1 MNEIIES
8 KTNEALGKDELL
20 TPKTENLKIDGTMP
34 NYSDNTDCED
44 NNIEAPK
51 VSLEK
56 KGIEKAAAENV
67 EHENAEIESNELK
80 NNEHLIAENEKLPE
94 NKSSDESENERIN
107 SEDVNLNE
115 STTIETAP
123 TETEQKN
130 TPEKVKPLSNEQV
143 TEHTSALW
151 KYNPIPENEP
161 EPFPEYLTSFKQY
174 PKSTVVGAR
183 VRGKKHKHE
192 GTNCDDWF
200 ETANFED
207 ITFVAVSDGAGSK
220 KFSRVGARASCKAAV
235 GFLVNAFEELYTENS
250 GIREDLKL
258 GLSDGKCMEACRVL
272 AEKVRSSVIKAY
284 EAVETAFYMRKTD
297 SAYEKVLGRSLKIS
311 DLSGTLLIAVIIP
324 TGEAKEN
331 LVISCQIGDGAI
343 AILDTRGGYENSL
356 KLMGIP
362 DGGDFSGETDFL
374 TSPKTR
380 TEEALKSRTK
390 IAVTSADMLFVMTDG
405 VADDYFPNETEM
417 HRLYLDLLINGII
430 GENKLPTEFTQE
442 QMKMF
447 KRIPDPLVY
456 PWVNDKN
463 VKVPVQ
469 YTKRIAEALGLSL
482 EDIFTDRTT
491 AYLAS
496 LEIKYGENVSQ
507 EEKLKIWL
515 DNYVER
521 GSFDDRTLVVVSI

>member
-8 KTNEALGKDELL
+8 KTNDALGKDECSE
-20 TPKTENLKIDGTMP
+20 PKCSETETIGGTMS
-34 NYSDNTDCED
+34 NNSDNTEQEE
-44 NNIEAPK
+44 NNIETPK

-56 KGIEKAAAENV
+56 KGIEKAAAENG
-67 EHENAEIESNELK
+67 ELENNK
-80 NNEHLIAENEKLPE
+80 RLIAETENLPE
-94 NKSSDESENERIN
+94 IKCSNENENELVN
-107 SEDVNLNE
+107 SEDADLNE
-115 STTIETAP
+115 SAG
-123 TETEQKN
+123 N
-130 TPEKVKPLSNEQV
+130 APEKIKPLSNEEV

-151 KYNPIPENEP
+151 KYNPVPENEP
-161 EPFPEYLTSFKQY
+161 EPFPEYLTACEQY
-174 PKSTVVGAR
+174 PKSTVIGAR

-200 ETANFED
+200 ETASFED

-220 KFSRVGARASCKAAV
+220 KFSRIGARASCKAAV
-235 GFLVNAFEELYTENS
+235 GYLLNAFEELYAENS
-250 GIREDLKL
+250 GLRENLKL
-258 GLSDGKCMEACRVL
+258 GLSDGKCIEVCRVL
-272 AEKVRSSVIKAY
+272 AQKVRTSVIKAY

-297 SAYEKVLGRSLKIS
+297 SAYEKVVGRSLKIN
-311 DLSGTLLIAVIIP
+311 DFSGTLLIAVIIP
-324 TGEAKEN
+324 TGVEKEN

-343 AILDTRGGYENSL
+343 AILDTKGGFENSL
-356 KLMGIP
+356 KLMGVP
-362 DGGDFSGETDFL
+362 DGGDFSGETEFL

-380 TEEALKSRTK
+380 TEESLKNRTK

-417 HRLYLDLLINGII
+417 HRLYLDLLINGIL
-430 GENKLPTEFTQE
+430 GENEFSELTQE

-456 PWVNDKN
+456 PWVNDKS

-469 YTKRIAEALGLSL
+469 YTKRITEALGLTL
-482 EDIFTDRTT
+482 EEIFTDRTA
-491 AYLAS
+491 AYLAG
-496 LEIKYGENVSQ
+496 LEIKYGEDLSQ

>member
-8 KTNEALGKDELL
+8 KTNEALGNDELL
-20 TPKTENLKIDGTMP
+20 AHRTENPEIGGTMP
-34 NYSDNTDCED
+34 NNSDNTEQEE

-56 KGIEKAAAENV
+56 KGKAVIESSEQ
-67 EHENAEIESNELK
+67 ENAEAESNELE
-80 NNEHLIAENEKLPE
+80 NNEHLIAESE
-94 NKSSDESENERIN
+94 SSCESENYLVN

-115 STTIETAP
+115 STETAP
-123 TETEQKN
+123 
-130 TPEKVKPLSNEQV
+130 EKIKPLTNEEV

-161 EPFPEYLTSFKQY
+161 EPFPEYLTAFKQY
-174 PKSTVVGAR
+174 PKSTVIGAR

-207 ITFVAVSDGAGSK
+207 ITFIAVSDGAGSK
-220 KFSRVGARASCKAAV
+220 KFSRIGARASCKAAV
-235 GFLVNAFEELYTENS
+235 GYLLSAFEELYAENS
-250 GIREDLKL
+250 GLREDLKL
-258 GLSDGKCMEACRVL
+258 GLSDGKCIEACRVL

-284 EAVETAFYMRKTD
+284 KAVEAAFYMRKTD
-297 SAYEKVLGRSLKIS
+297 SAYEKVLGRGLKIN
-311 DLSGTLLIAVIIP
+311 DFSGTLLIAVIIP

-343 AILDTRGGYENSL
+343 AVLDTKGGFENSL
-356 KLMGIP
+356 KLMGVP
-362 DGGDFSGETDFL
+362 DGGDFSGETEFL

-380 TEEALKSRTK
+380 TEEALKNRTK

-417 HRLYLDLLINGII
+417 HRLYLDLLINGIL
-430 GENKLPTEFTQE
+430 GENEFSELTQE
-442 QMKMF
+442 QMKLF

-456 PWVNDKN
+456 PWVNDKS
-463 VKVPVQ
+463 VKIPVQ
-469 YTKRIAEALGLSL
+469 YTKRITEALGLSL
-482 EDIFTDRTT
+482 EEIFTDRTA
-491 AYLAS
+491 AYLAG
-496 LEIKYGENVSQ
+496 LEIKYDEELSQ

>member
-8 KTNEALGKDELL
+8 KTNEALVNDECSELKCSETE
-20 TPKTENLKIDGTMP
+20 TPEIGETLSKN
-34 NYSDNTDCED
+34 SDNAECEE

-56 KGIEKAAAENV
+56 KGKAV
-67 EHENAEIESNELK
+67 IESNELENAEAE
-80 NNEHLIAENEKLPE
+80 NNELENNEPVTDETEKLPE
-94 NKSSDESENERIN
+94 NKSSDESENELKN

-115 STTIETAP
+115 STTN
-123 TETEQKN
+123 ETEQNN
-130 TPEKVKPLSNEQV
+130 TPEKVKPLSNEEV

-151 KYNPIPENEP
+151 KYNPVPENEP
-161 EPFPEYLTSFKQY
+161 EPFPEYLTAFKQY
-174 PKSTVVGAR
+174 PKSTVIGAR

-220 KFSRVGARASCKAAV
+220 KFSRVGARISCKAAV
-235 GFLVNAFEELYTENS
+235 GYLVNAFEGLYAENS
-250 GIREDLKL
+250 GLREDLKL

-272 AEKVRSSVIKAY
+272 AQKVRTSVTKAY
-284 EAVETAFYMRKTD
+284 EAVEAAFYMRKTE
-297 SAYEKVLGRSLKIS
+297 SEYEKVLGRSLKIN

-343 AILDTRGGYENSL
+343 AILDTKGGYENSL
-356 KLMGIP
+356 KLMGVP
-362 DGGDFSGETDFL
+362 DGGDFSGETEFL

-380 TEEALKSRTK
+380 TEEALKNRTK

-417 HRLYLDLLINGII
+417 HRLYLDLLINGMI

-456 PWVNDKN
+456 PWVNDKS

-469 YTKRIAEALGLSL
+469 YTKRITEALGLTL
-482 EDIFTDRTT
+482 EEIFTDRTA
-491 AYLAS
+491 AYLAG
-496 LEIKYGENVSQ
+496 LEIKHDESVSA
-507 EEKLKIWL
+507 EERLKIWL

>member
-8 KTNEALGKDELL
+8 RTNLALGNDELKA
-20 TPKTENLKIDGTMP
+20 PEAENSEIGGTMP
-34 NYSDNTDCED
+34 DNTDNTGQEE

-56 KGIEKAAAENV
+56 KIIEKAAAENGGQ
-67 EHENAEIESNELK
+67 ENAEAENYELENNELE
-80 NNEHLIAENEKLPE
+80 NNGLENSDPETDEAETLP
-94 NKSSDESENERIN
+94 ESENDLVN
-107 SEDVNLNE
+107 TEDVNLNE
-115 STTIETAP
+115 SAE
-123 TETEQKN
+123 N
-130 TPEKVKPLSNEQV
+130 VPEKVKPLSNEEV

-151 KYNPIPENEP
+151 KYNPISEDEP
-161 EPFPEYLTSFKQY
+161 EPFPEYLTAFKQY
-174 PKSTVVGAR
+174 PKSTVIGAR

-235 GFLVNAFEELYTENS
+235 GYLVNAFEELYAENS
-250 GIREDLKL
+250 GFREDLKL
-258 GLSDGKCMEACRVL
+258 GLSDGKCMEACRVI
-272 AEKVRSSVIKAY
+272 AQKARNSVAKAY

-297 SAYEKVLGRSLKIS
+297 SAYEKVLGRSLKIN
-311 DLSGTLLIAVIIP
+311 DFSGTLLIAVIIP

-343 AILDTRGGYENSL
+343 AVLDTKGGYENSL
-356 KLMGIP
+356 KLMGVP
-362 DGGDFSGETDFL
+362 DGGDFSGETEFL

-380 TEEALKSRTK
+380 TEESLKSRTK

-417 HRLYLDLLINGII
+417 RRLYLDLLINGIL
-430 GENKLPTEFTQE
+430 GENEFSELTQE
-442 QMKMF
+442 QMKLF

-456 PWVNDKN
+456 PWVNDKS

-469 YTKRIAEALGLSL
+469 YTKRITEALGLTL
-482 EDIFTDRTT
+482 EEIFTDRTA
-491 AYLAS
+491 AYLAG
-496 LEIKYGENVSQ
+496 LEIKYDEELSQ
-507 EEKLKIWL
+507 EERLKIWL